1 MAGAMPPSPGVMDC
15 KPLFRLNR
23 PGGSIPPGLMGADSM
38 PAIATDLIRAVPSI
52 IPSDIPAL
60 SDDECLLRLA
70 RAIEDHDTEHLDE
83 VAQLIARLAVTI
95 E

>member
-1 MAGAMPPSPGVMDC
+1 LQ
-15 KPLFRLNR
+15 PLFRLNR
-23 PGGSIPPGLMGADSM
+23 PEGSILPGLMGADSM
-38 PAIATDLIRAVPSI
+38 PVIATDLIRAVPSI